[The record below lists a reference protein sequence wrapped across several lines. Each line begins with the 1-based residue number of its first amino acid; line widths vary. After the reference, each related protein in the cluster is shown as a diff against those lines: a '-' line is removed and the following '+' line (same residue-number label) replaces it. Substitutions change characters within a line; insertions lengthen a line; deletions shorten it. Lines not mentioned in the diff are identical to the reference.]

1 MLSQHTQA
9 RIEQLAATLG
19 LYIYDIDFLKEDNRP
34 ILRVSIT
41 RKAPMQKQDCKNGL
55 AVSLQDCQNVS
66 ELISPLL
73 DVEDENLKDYNLEV
87 SSPGLERVLKKP
99 QHYIYSLGEKVS
111 IKLMD
116 KSVIEG
122 ILHDVNENVSI
133 SIDTGKEILSFS
145 FADMK
150 KIKVVFEL

>member
-1 MLSQHTQA
+1 M
-9 RIEQLAATLG
+9 
-19 LYIYDIDFLKEDNRP
+19 
-34 ILRVSIT
+34 
-41 RKAPMQKQDCKNGL
+41 
-55 AVSLQDCQNVS
+55 
-66 ELISPLL
+66 
-73 DVEDENLKDYNLEV
+73 
-87 SSPGLERVLKKP
+87 LKKP